1 MSLSNKQLFKKH
13 FDDIEKLYE
22 LFDDMNYSIA
32 ESGLVSDIDDRIQAL
47 AFDRVMY
54 QIKMQKKK
62 NNDNPILTHHILR
75 KET

>member
-47 AFDRVMY
+47 ALDRVMY
-54 QIKMQKKK
+54 QIKMQKNK
-62 NNDNPILTHHILR
+62 NNDK

>member
-1 MSLSNKQLFKKH
+1 MSLSNKQLFRKH

-47 AFDRVMY
+47 ALDRVMY

-62 NNDNPILTHHILR
+62 NTDK